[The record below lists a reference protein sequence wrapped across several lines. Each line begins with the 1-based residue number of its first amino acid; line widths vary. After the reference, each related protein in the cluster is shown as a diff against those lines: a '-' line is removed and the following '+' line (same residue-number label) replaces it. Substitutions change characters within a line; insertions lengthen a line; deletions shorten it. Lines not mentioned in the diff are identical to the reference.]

1 MYYFPFHL
9 KTSCGLLK
17 GFFWIVIKQIFGKQI
32 FMSNNMLFRWTDEH
46 KKNMKYLQVIQGNQE
61 QWAKKYDVIS
71 ES

>member
-1 MYYFPFHL
+1 
-9 KTSCGLLK
+9 
-17 GFFWIVIKQIFGKQI
+17 
-32 FMSNNMLFRWTDEH
+32 MSNNMLFRWTDEH